1 MKQWIVLAAVM
12 LAAGCTS
19 KEERAY
25 QQAFASCS
33 AKLKDAAKNP
43 SSARIPPATE
53 REVSGRGI
61 ELWWSKGSGLAFMN
75 GFGAM
80 LDSSSMCITSTD
92 GTMVREL
99 IIDGATVYQHPFVRS
114 R

>member
-1 MKQWIVLAAVM
+1 MKQWIVLVAVI
-12 LAAGCTS
+12 LTVGCAS

-25 QQAFASCS
+25 QQAYDSCS
-33 AKLKDAAKNP
+33 ESLRDAAKNP

-53 REVSGRGI
+53 REVTGRGI